1 MAEVELDTGFFGTS
15 VTPAEQGAEAAEE
28 SYVATRAGALVDST
42 DTSAPDDTV
51 VHGVFDGVT
60 DEVSTQGAVADEVP
74 PPPPPPAAALVET
87 VTEDPQDVPPPPP
100 AADDAVFGL
109 SPAPVDEQA
118 FGAITPEPIPVHDDA
133 FEVDVDAIMADVQ
146 AIVADVAL
154 VDPAVDV
161 DAVDPAESE
170 PELATDEDEPQ
181 AEAGTSEL
189 AEVVADEVVD
199 EPQAE
204 VAADEV
210 VDEAQV
216 ELVDEPQAEVEVVD
230 DVPQADGQAVWE
242 GATDEPTVWE
252 TPATETPGD
261 GDGGQ
266 TWSGGTGDAEAAWAG
281 ATDAADADE
290 NETGSTDG
298 ADATETV
305 ADVVEMPLAPVS
317 TTPATEPSA
326 ELARIMDGRLVTMMY
341 QPITSLLDDS
351 VVGYEALARGPE
363 GSPLATPAAMFEA
376 AEQAG
381 RLKELDLLCQDQAV
395 VQARDVLLKS
405 GHALFVNVEASVL
418 CDAAFGRD
426 ADAAAAFA
434 ALLGNTTAA
443 CPVVLEISDRYDFH
457 SPAELLGVTMWARA
471 HGFRVAIDDVG
482 VQPKSLAIL
491 PLLEPDV
498 IKLERGITSATPDAD
513 LGQLLSVVRSQ
524 SERTGAA
531 VICQGI
537 ETAEEREIALSFGA
551 THVQGYAIGYPEEL
565 SDAPLRIRSLEPVG
579 ASWGEP
585 CSTPFELVANSS
597 ALRTGTEDLIL
608 ALTLD
613 LERQAA
619 ENVDAVVLSS
629 FEKTVNAP
637 GAIASRYQHLAEELD
652 FVVALGEDL
661 GEMKD
666 VFTGDVDP
674 GDPLEAERAVVIL
687 TPQFSAA
694 LLARVAGG
702 EEGNREYAYAL
713 IYDRGQVTRAARMLI
728 AHVEL

>member
-1 MAEVELDTGFFGTS
+1 MAEVELDTGFFGTT
-15 VTPAEQGAEAAEE
+15 VTPEEGPETTEE
-28 SYVATRAGALVDST
+28 SYVATRAGAVVEST

-51 VHGVFDGVT
+51 VHGVFDAVT
-60 DEVSTQGAVADEVP
+60 DDVP
-74 PPPPPPAAALVET
+74 PPPPPAPATEVAD
-87 VTEDPQDVPPPPP
+87 VTPDIPPPPP
-100 AADDAVFGL
+100 VAAVSDFFDESAAPADD
-109 SPAPVDEQA
+109 QA
-118 FGAITPEPIPVHDDA
+118 FGSLTPDPIPVQDEA

-146 AIVADVAL
+146 AIVADVASPEPEADL
-154 VDPAVDV
+154 EPVAPAEAEIDAEPVAVAEAEVDPEPVAV
-161 DAVDPAESE
+161 
-170 PELATDEDEPQ
+170 
-181 AEAGTSEL
+181 AEA
-189 AEVVADEVVD
+189 EVEATEEVADEAIAV
-199 EPQAE
+199 
-204 VAADEV
+204 
-210 VDEAQV
+210 
-216 ELVDEPQAEVEVVD
+216 
-230 DVPQADGQAVWE
+230 DGQAVWE

-252 TPATETPGD
+252 APEPEAAVDEAD
-261 GDGGQ
+261 GE
-266 TWSGGTGDAEAAWAG
+266 TWSGGT
-281 ATDAADADE
+281 DAADESD
-290 NETGSTDG
+290 
-298 ADATETV
+298 
-305 ADVVEMPLAPVS
+305 ADVVEMPVAAAPVS
-317 TTPATEPSA
+317 SEPMTDRVA
-326 ELARIMDGRLVTMMY
+326 ELDRIMQGRLVHMQY

-376 AEQAG
+376 AEMAG
-381 RLKELDLLCQDQAV
+381 RIKELDLLCQDQAV

-426 ADAAAAFA
+426 PDAAASFS
-434 ALLGNTTAA
+434 ALLGNITAA

-537 ETAEEREIALSFGA
+537 ETAEERDIALSFGA

-585 CSTPFELVANSS
+585 CQTPFELVANSS
-597 ALRTGTEDLIL
+597 SLRTGTEDLIL

-637 GAIASRYQHLAEELD
+637 AAIASRYEHLAEELD

-661 GEMKD
+661 GEMNG

-702 EEGNREYAYAL
+702 EAGNREYAYAL
-713 IYDRGQVTRAARMLI
+713 IYDRGQVTRAARMLT

>member
-15 VTPAEQGAEAAEE
+15 VTPESEAETTGE
-28 SYVATRAGALVDST
+28 SYVATRAGALVDSAE
-42 DTSAPDDTV
+42 TSAHDDTV
-51 VHGVFDGVT
+51 VHGVFDAIT
-60 DEVSTQGAVADEVP
+60 EEAP
-74 PPPPPPAAALVET
+74 PPPPLAAVAEPVA
-87 VTEDPQDVPPPPP
+87 DAPQDAPPPPPPP
-100 AADDAVFGL
+100 AADDALFGL
-109 SPAPVDEQA
+109 SSAPEEVSA
-118 FGAITPEPIPVHDDA
+118 FGALTPDPVAVDEEA
-133 FEVDVDAIMADVQ
+133 FEVDVEAIMADVQ
-146 AIVADVAL
+146 AIVADVGSVAP
-154 VDPAVDV
+154 VEAQEFDEAVVEAEPA
-161 DAVDPAESE
+161 
-170 PELATDEDEPQ
+170 ATE
-181 AEAGTSEL
+181 AEAPESD
-189 AEVVADEVVD
+189 VAD
-199 EPQAE
+199 
-204 VAADEV
+204 
-210 VDEAQV
+210 DEAVV
-216 ELVDEPQAEVEVVD
+216 EAEAVPDAAAEVEAD
-230 DVPQADGQAVWE
+230 DSALEPIEADGQAVWE
-242 GATDEPTVWE
+242 GATDEPTVWASQTSE
-252 TPATETPGD
+252 ESVDAEPVGEAWSGANDATEE
-261 GDGGQ
+261 
-266 TWSGGTGDAEAAWAG
+266 TWTG
-281 ATDAADADE
+281 ATDDGEGVETDDESADAD
-290 NETGSTDG
+290 
-298 ADATETV
+298 A
-305 ADVVEMPLAPVS
+305 VEMALAA
-317 TTPATEPSA
+317 PAASSVVQGDAAA
-326 ELARIMDGRLVTMMY
+326 ELDRIMQGSLVTMMY

-363 GSPLATPAAMFEA
+363 DSPLATPAAMFEA
-376 AEQAG
+376 AEHAG

-426 ADAAAAFA
+426 PDAAAAFA

-551 THVQGYAIGYPEEL
+551 THVQGFAIGYPEEL

-597 ALRTGTEDLIL
+597 GLRTGTEDLIL

>member
-15 VTPAEQGAEAAEE
+15 VTREE
-28 SYVATRAGALVDST
+28 EPDTTTEDSYVATRAGALVDSA

-51 VHGVFDGVT
+51 VHGVFDG
-60 DEVSTQGAVADEVP
+60 AADEVP
-74 PPPPPPAAALVET
+74 PPPPPPPAAAV
-87 VTEDPQDVPPPPP
+87 QDMPPPPP
-100 AADDAVFGL
+100 AALSDDALFGTTTE
-109 SPAPVDEQA
+109 PVEDQA
-118 FGAITPEPIPVHDDA
+118 FGAPTNEPTPVQEDA
-133 FEVDVDAIMADVQ
+133 FEVDVEAIMADVH
-146 AIVADVAL
+146 AIVADVAPVGPNL
-154 VDPAVDV
+154 
-161 DAVDPAESE
+161 DAQH
-170 PELATDEDEPQ
+170 DEDDVPADDD
-181 AEAGTSEL
+181 AEL
-189 AEVVADEVVD
+189 D
-199 EPQAE
+199 
-204 VAADEV
+204 
-210 VDEAQV
+210 
-216 ELVDEPQAEVEVVD
+216 EVEVAQVD
-230 DVPQADGQAVWE
+230 SDESVEPVEADGQAVWE
-242 GATDEPTVWE
+242 GATDEPTVWD
-252 TPATETPGD
+252 TPAPEATEDAPEGE
-261 GDGGQ
+261 
-266 TWSGGTGDAEAAWAG
+266 TWSGATATGDDTWAGADDATAEDTEADAEAAD
-281 ATDAADADE
+281 TPSEAAPPE
-290 NETGSTDG
+290 
-298 ADATETV
+298 
-305 ADVVEMPLAPVS
+305 PVS
-317 TTPATEPSA
+317 SVPAGDTES
-326 ELARIMDGRLVTMMY
+326 ELDRIMQGRLVTMMY

-363 GSPLATPAAMFEA
+363 DSPLATPAAMFEA
-376 AEQAG
+376 AEMVG
-381 RLKELDLLCQDQAV
+381 RLKELDLMCQDQAV

-426 ADAAAAFA
+426 PDAAASFS
-434 ALLGNTTAA
+434 ALLGNITAA
-443 CPVVLEISDRYDFH
+443 CPVVLEISDRYDFA

-537 ETAEEREIALSFGA
+537 ETAEERDIALSFGA

-585 CSTPFELVANSS
+585 CQTPFELVANSS

-637 GAIASRYQHLAEELD
+637 AAIASRYEHLAEELD

-661 GEMKD
+661 GEMHG

-702 EEGNREYAYAL
+702 EAGNREYAYAL
-713 IYDRGQVTRAARMLI
+713 IYDRGQVTRAARMLT

>member
-1 MAEVELDTGFFGTS
+1 MAEVELDTGFFGTT
-15 VTPAEQGAEAAEE
+15 VTPEEGPDTTEE
-28 SYVATRAGALVDST
+28 SYVATRAGAMVESS
-42 DTSAPDDTV
+42 DTSAPDNTV
-51 VHGVFDGVT
+51 VHGVFDAVT
-60 DEVSTQGAVADEVP
+60 DEVP
-74 PPPPPPAAALVET
+74 PPPPPAPA
-87 VTEDPQDVPPPPP
+87 TEVAEIPPPPPP
-100 AADDAVFGL
+100 APEAAEIPPPPPTAAVTDFFDE
-109 SPAPVDEQA
+109 SPAPADDEVQA
-118 FGAITPEPIPVHDDA
+118 FGAITPDPIPVQDEA
-133 FEVDVDAIMADVQ
+133 FEVDVEAIMADVQ
-146 AIVADVAL
+146 AIVADVTPVEA
-154 VDPAVDV
+154 AVEATPLEEAPLPETTPEDASDV
-161 DAVDPAESE
+161 A
-170 PELATDEDEPQ
+170 PE
-181 AEAGTSEL
+181 
-189 AEVVADEVVD
+189 
-199 EPQAE
+199 
-204 VAADEV
+204 
-210 VDEAQV
+210 
-216 ELVDEPQAEVEVVD
+216 
-230 DVPQADGQAVWE
+230 ADGQAVWE

-252 TPATETPGD
+252 APEPEAVADEASAAAW
-261 GDGGQ
+261 DGG
-266 TWSGGTGDAEAAWAG
+266 SDATDNSWAGSSEAADETWGETTEG
-281 ATDAADADE
+281 AAEEQDE
-290 NETGSTDG
+290 
-298 ADATETV
+298 V
-305 ADVVEMPLAPVS
+305 AEVVEMPLPAPAPVS
-317 TTPATEPSA
+317 SEPVTDRVA
-326 ELARIMDGRLVTMMY
+326 ELDRIMQGRLVHMQY

-376 AEQAG
+376 AEMAG
-381 RLKELDLLCQDQAV
+381 RIKELDLLCQDQAV

-426 ADAAAAFA
+426 PDAAASFS
-434 ALLGNTTAA
+434 ALLGNITAA

-537 ETAEEREIALSFGA
+537 ETAEERDIALSFGA

-585 CSTPFELVANSS
+585 CQTPFELVANSS
-597 ALRTGTEDLIL
+597 SLRTGTEDLIL

-637 GAIASRYQHLAEELD
+637 AAIASRYEHLAEELD

-661 GEMKD
+661 GEMNG

-702 EEGNREYAYAL
+702 EVGNREYAYAL
-713 IYDRGQVTRAARMLI
+713 IYDRGQVTRAARMLT